1 MEEHPRPSFPRWPVH
16 AADLQFESCPSLYAC
31 QRSRGHGIRE
41 RFLVI
46 AFGVTIRQPEAK
58 GTLSALQLVN
68 RKRLGVKR
76 AEPDRFCRPNSTTL
90 ATFTQPL
97 SCFVRFLHFFLL
109 LFSCWLRRRIF
120 TFFLFL
126 FFFEGSLNVP
136 MLSSE
141 MLFGFL
147 KQCSERNF

>member
-58 GTLSALQLVN
+58 GTLSAL
-68 RKRLGVKR
+68 
-76 AEPDRFCRPNSTTL
+76 
-90 ATFTQPL
+90 
-97 SCFVRFLHFFLL
+97 
-109 LFSCWLRRRIF
+109 
-120 TFFLFL
+120 
-126 FFFEGSLNVP
+126 
-136 MLSSE
+136 
-141 MLFGFL
+141 
-147 KQCSERNF
+147 

>member
-97 SCFVRFLHFFLL
+97 SCFVRFLHFFFL

-120 TFFLFL
+120 TFFYF

-147 KQCSERNF
+147 KQCSGRNF